1 MVLWRDIN
9 LEKNYFYKIEGKKTD
24 TSTSVAGVYVAAFSV
39 VKRNRYSLY
48 LELHTSSSIEHLL
61 KDYVQ

>member
-1 MVLWRDIN
+1 M
-9 LEKNYFYKIEGKKTD
+9 EKNYFYKIEGKKTD